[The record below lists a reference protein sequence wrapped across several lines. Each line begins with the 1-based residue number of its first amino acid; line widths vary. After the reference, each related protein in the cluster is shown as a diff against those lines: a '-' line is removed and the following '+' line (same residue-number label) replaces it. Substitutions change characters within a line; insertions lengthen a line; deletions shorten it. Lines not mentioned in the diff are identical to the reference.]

1 MKRLCCLVVATL
13 LSSSAFADSI
23 SFSVGGHHIRIE
35 APRNCRSSSCASVSV
50 SGLFESRHRR
60 DRFDDDDRDVAP
72 PPAPALASPPP
83 APPPVSKPAAAPVAS
98 VPAVGFKPAAAETQL
113 VAPPPPP
120 PIPAPKIAS
129 QPCIA
134 PPAEKPLE
142 VLPPP
147 SVPATP
153 PPVVKV
159 LHEEEPPSTPVGDWQ
174 TAARGGVR
182 IATCGRA
189 LCGYAINASSND
201 KGEAVLINMKPKTD
215 SRWTGRVY
223 SRDSGDTFYGTME
236 FKGPNTL
243 RVEACAFGRFYCTG
257 NNWTRIS
264 GKTER
269 LVTSRQVMAEPRS

>member
-1 MKRLCCLVVATL
+1 MKRLCCLVVLTL
-13 LSSSAFADSI
+13 LSSSALADSI
-23 SFSVGGHHIRIE
+23 SFSVGGHRIRIE

-72 PPAPALASPPP
+72 PPAPAQASPPP
-83 APPPVSKPAAAPVAS
+83 SPPPASKPVAAPVAS
-98 VPAVGFKPAAAETQL
+98 VPAVGFKPAATETEL

-120 PIPAPKIAS
+120 PIPAPTIAS

-134 PPAEKPLE
+134 SPAEKPLE

-147 SVPATP
+147 SAPAAP

-159 LHEEEPPSTPVGDWQ
+159 LHEEEPSSTPVGDWQ

-182 IATCGRA
+182 IARCGRA

-236 FKGPNTL
+236 FKEPNTL

-269 LVTSRQVMAEPRS
+269 LITSRQVTAEPRS